1 MEQAREQEIMRIT
14 EQFVTE
20 QEAGLRP
27 RLEDYAR
34 SYPQYVDEI
43 TDFVTYYY
51 AVEVGLPTDTTSVPS
66 LSAGSRAALNLAW
79 ERVNTPLPVE
89 SVTLEM
95 LAQRQRYSLVRLAA
109 LLDLSVDIIERLAR
123 RQLNPATIPY
133 EVLQR
138 LATML
143 GQSISVVRQA
153 LGLPDVPTTPMI
165 AETRASYTISAGS
178 KQVSFR
184 EAITT
189 SLQLSFAQKKR
200 WLALIEREGL

>member
-20 QEAGLRP
+20 QEAGQRP

-34 SYPQYVDEI
+34 IYPQYVDEI

-95 LAQRQRYSLVRLAA
+95 LAQRQRSSLARLATR
-109 LLDLSVDIIERLAR
+109 LDLSVDIIERLAG
-123 RQLNPATIPY
+123 RQLNPATIPH

-138 LATML
+138 LATLL

-153 LGLPDVPTTPMI
+153 LGLPNVPTTPMI
-165 AETRASYTISAGS
+165 AETRASYTISSESTQA
-178 KQVSFR
+178 SFR
-184 EAITT
+184 EAIAT
-189 SLQLSFAQKKR
+189 SSQLSFAQKKR